1 MLNQTFLIAILLS
14 TPPPGC
20 VFECLGQE
28 RASKGA
34 ATDSNL
40 VKARELVEKSQFDAA
55 ETLAREYIKEHESD
69 AQGHFLLG
77 LIHFRV
83 LQSQARSGG
92 AYLAP
97 GDVPAGA
104 TSSEVRENKI
114 RASLAEFTEGAKYG
128 RPSAYDLK
136 IVSLDY
142 ILLGD
147 FPSADKWLTLALQW
161 EPGDAENWYYL
172 GRIKYNENRFEEAII
187 SFQKSLEL
195 KPRNALAGDGLGLS
209 YAGLGR
215 AKEAIAVFQ
224 GAISWQE
231 KEPTKSPEA
240 YIDLGDILNQQ
251 GRFEEA
257 LPI

>member
-1 MLNQTFLIAILLS
+1 MLNQTLLIAILLS
-14 TPPPGC
+14 TPPAAC
-20 VFECLGQE
+20 VKEPACLAQE
-28 RASKGA
+28 RAPKEA
-34 ATDSNL
+34 APDSNL

-55 ETLAREYIKEHESD
+55 ETLAREYIRQHESD

-77 LIHFRV
+77 LIHFRAV
-83 LQSQARSGG
+83 QSQARPNGL
-92 AYLAP
+92 YTAP

-104 TSSEVRENKI
+104 IISEARENKI

-172 GRIKYNENRFEEAII
+172 GRIKYNENRFEEAIAA
-187 SFQKSLEL
+187 FQKSLQL
-195 KPRNALAGDGLGLS
+195 RPRDVLAGDGLGLS
-209 YAGLGR
+209 YAGLNR
-215 AKEAIAVFQ
+215 AAEAIAALQ
-224 GAISWQE
+224 EAISWQD
-231 KEPTKSPEA
+231 SPQSRSA
-240 YIDLGDILNQQ
+240 CGCAART
-251 GRFEEA
+251 GSCRFRRS
-257 LPI
+257 